1 MSSVV
6 AIYRDERFSPNS
18 VKNDRAIL
26 DAVLSKLHRHDV
38 VAISEQQLNEQ
49 HRAALYLSMGRLP
62 RTIKLLK
69 QFEHQNQAIVLN
81 NAKAL
86 ESFSRSHIH
95 CVMQENGI
103 AMPPEEGTRG
113 YWVKRADFAAQ
124 TQDDVVYCKDKA
136 EVDKTKEQ
144 FAQRGVHNLVV
155 SAHVE
160 GDLVKFY
167 GVADSFFW
175 HFYPTDTGHSKFG
188 DEQHNGSAHH
198 YPFNVQ
204 QLRHTVARLASLTGI
219 EVYGGDCIIN
229 SDGRFFIIDFNDW
242 PSFSPCCEQAAEC
255 IAHLAN
261 QLLATQTTRKITH
274 E

>member
-18 VKNDRAIL
+18 VKHDRAIL
-26 DAVLSKLHRHDV
+26 DAVIHRLRHHDV
-38 VAISEQQLNEQ
+38 VAITEQQLTEH
-49 HRAALYLSMGRLP
+49 HRADLYLSMGRLP
-62 RTIKLLK
+62 RTVQFLK
-69 QFEHQNQAIVLN
+69 QFEQQNKAIVLN

-86 ESFSRSHIH
+86 ESFSRSHILR
-95 CVMQENGI
+95 VMQENGI

-113 YWVKRADFAAQ
+113 YWVKRADLAAQ

-136 EVDKTKEQ
+136 EVDKAKEQ
-144 FAQRGVHNLVV
+144 FVQRGVHDLVV

-198 YPFNVQ
+198 YAFNVQ
-204 QLRHTVARLASLTGI
+204 QLRYTVARLASLTGI
-219 EVYGGDCIIN
+219 DVYGGDCIIN

-242 PSFSPCCEQAAEC
+242 PSFSPCREQAAEC

>member
-18 VKNDRAIL
+18 VKNDRSIL

-38 VAISEQQLNEQ
+38 VAISEQQLN
-49 HRAALYLSMGRLP
+49 
-62 RTIKLLK
+62 
-69 QFEHQNQAIVLN
+69 
-81 NAKAL
+81 
-86 ESFSRSHIH
+86 
-95 CVMQENGI
+95 
-103 AMPPEEGTRG
+103 
-113 YWVKRADFAAQ
+113 
-124 TQDDVVYCKDKA
+124 
-136 EVDKTKEQ
+136 
-144 FAQRGVHNLVV
+144 
-155 SAHVE
+155 
-160 GDLVKFY
+160 
-167 GVADSFFW
+167 
-175 HFYPTDTGHSKFG
+175 
-188 DEQHNGSAHH
+188 EQHNGSAHH

-219 EVYGGDCIIN
+219 DVYGGDCIIN